1 MSDEPAEIPEGE
13 ENFSVEKTGF
23 AYHPPGD
30 LPIFKLLSEYR
41 LLLGEHLSLLTG
53 RNPKRL
59 HGRLLQLVENG
70 YINRVL
76 TFTVS
81 EARAQELCTKI
92 PALLSEGL
100 ETFTSLVR

>member
-13 ENFSVEKTGF
+13 ETFSVEKTGF
-23 AYHPPGD
+23 AYHAPGD

-59 HGRLLQLVENG
+59 HARLLQLVENG
-70 YINRVL
+70 YINRKKHGQKFVYYIGK
-76 TFTVS
+76 
-81 EARAQELCTKI
+81 RA
-92 PALLSEGL
+92 LSHLVGEGIADPD
-100 ETFTSLVR
+100 